1 MTKAVIVLF
10 LIAYSLFLPT
20 DGFFIHYTF
29 LDAAA
34 QQPPTII
41 ENRGSQEI
49 FEYYNPTDVHLAM
62 AIIAAALV
70 GVFLYLARDIILRK
84 KTEYEK
90 KEFASKRNRDYEK
103 YHSEWTTDSDDIFEE
118 KKESAEAKEFR
129 KMLQDSKFPNYYAV
143 LGVLPDASPSEIKTK
158 YRQLVKEHHPD
169 KTKDEKTAEILAEI
183 TKAYD
188 VLSDEEKRKIYDKY
202 YKASIG

>member
-1 MTKAVIVLF
+1 MTKAIIVLF
-10 LIAYSLFLPT
+10 LIVYSLFLPT
-20 DGFFIHYTF
+20 DGFFIHSGL

-34 QQPPTII
+34 QQPPVVI

-49 FEYYNPTDVHLAM
+49 FEYYNPNEVHLAM

-90 KEFASKRNRDYEK
+90 KEFASKQNRDYEK

-143 LGVLPDASPSEIKTK
+143 LGVSPNASQNEIKAK

-169 KTKDEKTAEILAEI
+169 KTKDEKTAEVLAEI
-183 TKAYD
+183 TMAYD
-188 VLSDEEKRKIYDKY
+188 VLSDEEKRKTYDKY

>member
-1 MTKAVIVLF
+1 MTKAVILLF
-10 LIAYSLFLPT
+10 LIVYSLFLST
-20 DGFFIHYTF
+20 DGFFTPTIHS
-29 LDAAA
+29 DAAA
-34 QQPPTII
+34 QQPQIVI

-49 FEYYNPTDVHLAM
+49 FEYYNPNEVHLAM

-84 KTEYEK
+84 KTDYEK
-90 KEFASKRNRDYEK
+90 KEFASKQDRDYEK
-103 YHSEWTTDSDDIFEE
+103 YHSEWTTDDDDIFGE
-118 KKESAEAKEFR
+118 KKETTEAKEFR

-143 LGVLPDASPSEIKTK
+143 LGVLPNASPEEIKAK
-158 YRQLVKEHHPD
+158 YRKLVKEHHPD

-188 VLSDEEKRKIYDKY
+188 VLSDEEKRKTYDKY
-202 YKASIG
+202 YKASIE

>member
-1 MTKAVIVLF
+1 LQ
-10 LIAYSLFLPT
+10 SG
-20 DGFFIHYTF
+20 GFFIHPILLY
-29 LDAAA
+29 AAA
-34 QQPPTII
+34 QQPQVVI
-41 ENRGSQEI
+41 EDRGSQEI
-49 FEYYNPTDVHLAM
+49 FEYYNPNDVHLAM

-70 GVFLYLARDIILRK
+70 GVFLYLARDVILRK

-90 KEFASKRNRDYEK
+90 KEFASKQNRDYEK

-129 KMLQDSKFPNYYAV
+129 KMLQDSNFPNYYAV
-143 LGVLPDASPSEIKTK
+143 LGVLPNASQSEIKTK

-188 VLSDEEKRKIYDKY
+188 VLSDEEKRKTYDKY

>member
-1 MTKAVIVLF
+1 MTKAIIVLF
-10 LIAYSLFLPT
+10 LIVYSLFLPT
-20 DGFFIHYTF
+20 DGFFINLSF
-29 LDAAA
+29 LDAVA
-34 QQPPTII
+34 QQPPVVI

-62 AIIAAALV
+62 VIIAAALV

-90 KEFASKRNRDYEK
+90 KEFASKQNRDYEK

-129 KMLQDSKFPNYYAV
+129 KMLQDSKFPNYYAM
-143 LGVLPDASPSEIKTK
+143 LGVLPDASQSEIKAK
-158 YRQLVKEHHPD
+158 YRQLVKKHHPD
-169 KTKDEKTAEILAEI
+169 KTKDEKTAETLAEI

-188 VLSDEEKRKIYDKY
+188 VLSDEEKRKTYDKY

>member
-1 MTKAVIVLF
+1 MIKTAIVSF
-10 LIAYSLFLPT
+10 LIVYSLFLLGW
-20 DGFFIHYTF
+20 GFLTHLTFIAT
-29 LDAAA
+29 A
-34 QQPPTII
+34 QQPQVVI

-49 FEYYNPTDVHLAM
+49 FEYYNPNEVHLTM

-90 KEFASKRNRDYEK
+90 KEFASKQDRDYEK
-103 YHSEWTTDSDDIFEE
+103 YHSEWTTDNDDIFEE
-118 KKESAEAKEFR
+118 KKETAEAKEFR

-143 LGVLPDASPSEIKTK
+143 LGVLPDASPDEIKAK
-158 YRQLVKEHHPD
+158 YRKLVKEHHPD
-169 KTKDEKTAEILAEI
+169 KTKDEKTAEVLAEI

-188 VLSDEEKRKIYDKY
+188 VLSDEEKKKIYDKY